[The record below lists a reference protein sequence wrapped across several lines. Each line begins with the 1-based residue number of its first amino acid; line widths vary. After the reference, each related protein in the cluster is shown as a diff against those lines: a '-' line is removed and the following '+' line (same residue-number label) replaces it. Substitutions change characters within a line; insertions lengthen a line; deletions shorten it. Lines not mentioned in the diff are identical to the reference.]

1 MTQQHLS
8 ALLDLLQMKKTKIEI
23 NLHVDLCQR
32 YSRQETIE
40 LVIKEWPVDAQLS
53 ILIRFHRSIVHQLY
67 LGYPVVRYL
76 LSLFHQYQ
84 YPLWQELD
92 LESILSVEH
101 YL

>member
-40 LVIKEWPVDAQLS
+40 LVIKK
-53 ILIRFHRSIVHQLY
+53 
-67 LGYPVVRYL
+67 VRG
-76 LSLFHQYQ
+76 
-84 YPLWQELD
+84 
-92 LESILSVEH
+92 
-101 YL
+101 

>member
-40 LVIKEWPVDAQLS
+40 LVIKKCAVDANMS
-53 ILIRFHRSIVHQLY
+53 ILIRFHRLIVHQLY
-67 LGYPVVRYL
+67 LGYPVVQYL

-84 YPLWQELD
+84 YHLWQELD